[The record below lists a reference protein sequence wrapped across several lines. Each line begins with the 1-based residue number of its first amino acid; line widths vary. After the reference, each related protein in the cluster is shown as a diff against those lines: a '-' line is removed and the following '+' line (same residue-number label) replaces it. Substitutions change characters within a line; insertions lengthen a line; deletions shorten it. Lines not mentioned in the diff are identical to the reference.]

1 MQYYNNSSKSSR
13 NITFPTR
20 NSPDDDDEGGSS
32 MSSPMLQAKPYQH
45 YEHTLIAQQIHF
57 YLNKTIEAP
66 DLYSDMIHRINTASA
81 YDTVYIHLN
90 TPGGRL
96 DTGVQILNAMRNSEA
111 KIVTILEAEAFSLGT
126 LIFLAGDELI
136 VNDHCVI
143 MLHNF
148 TGGVRGKG
156 HEQLAELEATVKW
169 FTSIAREIYIPFL
182 TEDEFNRIIKGEDLW
197 LHSKEIRERIEVMF
211 AAEGDEDEG
220 NEGSEVEEELDEE
233 IESPRKRKPKQA
245 KTS

>member
-20 NSPDDDDEGGSS
+20 NSPDDDDGGGSS
-32 MSSPMLQAKPYQH
+32 MSFLMPQVKPYQY
-45 YEHTLIAQQIHF
+45 YEHTLTAQQIHF

-211 AAEGDEDEG
+211 AAEGDTDG
-220 NEGSEVEEELDEE
+220 GDEVEEVLDEE
-233 IESPRKRKPKQA
+233 IEAPRKRKPKQA

>member
-32 MSSPMLQAKPYQH
+32 MSFLMPQVKPYQY
-45 YEHTLIAQQIHF
+45 YEHTLTAQQIHF

-211 AAEGDEDEG
+211 AAEGDTDVG
-220 NEGSEVEEELDEE
+220 DEVEEVLDEE
-233 IESPRKRKPKQA
+233 IEAPRKRKPKQA